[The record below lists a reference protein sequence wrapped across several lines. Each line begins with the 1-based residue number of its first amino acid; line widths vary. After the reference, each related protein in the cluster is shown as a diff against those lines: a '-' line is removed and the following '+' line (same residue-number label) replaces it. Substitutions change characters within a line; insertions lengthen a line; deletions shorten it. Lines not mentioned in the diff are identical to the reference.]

1 MARIKGVLA
10 MDGRI
15 NALEQKLERLLKE
28 AAETSVE
35 LDRESG
41 RIKGVP
47 HYSVI
52 ELRAHELGQRL
63 SREIQQQQ
71 MREVTADQTFK
82 GECACC
88 GRRSELTPV
97 KRKVTSIDGPLE
109 LQELEGYCTRCRRAF
124 FPSAATNGL

>member
-1 MARIKGVLA
+1 

-15 NALEQKLERLLKE
+15 EVLQEKLDRLLKE
-28 AAETSVE
+28 AAAASVE
-35 LDRESG
+35 LDRVSG
-41 RIKGVP
+41 RIQGVP

-71 MREVTADQTFK
+71 MQEVTADQTFK

-88 GRRSELTPV
+88 GRRADLVPI
-97 KRKVTSIDGPLE
+97 KRKVVSIDGPLE

-124 FPSAATNGL
+124 FPSARTDGL